1 MNVLGQKQINTD
13 SKHTQNI
20 SMQKSYLC
28 FQAIILCYTGY
39 KNTQKIKQNNNLG
52 LDQTSPVLLLFLSLL
67 STPLLPDT
75 KAQATPYCVYQ
86 CSVRQLHF
94 CAGLCSSSILDSP
107 LPTHPIPPSC
117 RRHERQ
123 NFNWKSAGLS

>member
-20 SMQKSYLC
+20 SMLKSYLC

-75 KAQATPYCVYQ
+75 KAQA
-86 CSVRQLHF
+86 
-94 CAGLCSSSILDSP
+94 CARHKSTSYSILCLSMLSSSATLLCWFVFIFYPRLT
-107 LPTHPIPPSC
+107 PTATPHPTLMP
-117 RRHERQ
+117 
-123 NFNWKSAGLS
+123 